1 MRLRV
6 GARNDTR
13 MNNHKLFGIMNNN
26 QVFVDEIHMETQ
38 TVFHNNGNINIYPC
52 EFELGQQIVA
62 GDFVASQKGRMT
74 TEADG
79 RSHFRP
85 YALDSGPRYTPLY
98 NTPHGEVKTTKE
110 KVIFHLAFPK
120 RMDKEYFLAALSEE
134 MNQMKAFV
142 KTRQA
147 LLNW

>member
-1 MRLRV
+1 M
-6 GARNDTR
+6 T
-13 MNNHKLFGIMNNN
+13 NN

-38 TVFHNNGNINIYPC
+38 TVFHNNGSINIYPC

-85 YALDSGPRYTPLY
+85 YALGSGPRYTPLFE
-98 NTPHGEVKTTKE
+98 TPHGEVKATKE
-110 KVIFHLAFPK
+110 KVIFHLSFPK

-134 MNQMKAFV
+134 MDQMRAFAL
-142 KTRQA
+142 TRRA
-147 LLNW
+147 LTQW

>member
-1 MRLRV
+1 M
-6 GARNDTR
+6 
-13 MNNHKLFGIMNNN
+13 
-26 QVFVDEIHMETQ
+26 
-38 TVFHNNGNINIYPC
+38 
-52 EFELGQQIVA
+52 GQQIVA

>member
-6 GARNDTR
+6 GARKDKR
-13 MNNHKLFGIMNNN
+13 MNKHKLFGIMNNN

-38 TVFHNNGNINIYPC
+38 TVFHNNGSINIYPC

-62 GDFVASQKGRMT
+62 GGFVASQKGRMT

-85 YALDSGPRYTPLY
+85 YAFDSGPRYTPLY
-98 NTPHGEVKTTKE
+98 DTSQGEGKATKE
-110 KVIFHLAFPK
+110 MVFFHLSFPK
-120 RMDKEYFLAALSEE
+120 RMDKAYFLAALSEE
-134 MNQMKAFV
+134 MDQMKAFV
-142 KTRQA
+142 RTRQA
-147 LLNW
+147 LTQW